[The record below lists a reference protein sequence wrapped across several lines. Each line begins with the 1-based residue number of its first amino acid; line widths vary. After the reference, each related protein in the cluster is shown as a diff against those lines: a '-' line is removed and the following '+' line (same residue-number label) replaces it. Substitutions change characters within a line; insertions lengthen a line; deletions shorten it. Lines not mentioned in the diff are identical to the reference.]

1 MPTTDIPDIDDAGVE
16 EITMNSADSFRK
28 QNLNDLNMHHVKEN
42 RDISNQITNNHIRSD
57 DVEATLN
64 EGKIQ

>member
-28 QNLNDLNMHHVKEN
+28 QNFNDLNMHIKEN

-64 EGKIQ
+64 EGTI

>member
-64 EGKIQ
+64 EGKI